1 VASGCIVKYE
11 GKRGTV
17 WRISWRDATGHQT
30 METLGKAA
38 DGWTEKKAKVELR
51 NRLSDIDRNGYR
63 APEPVTFAA
72 FAERFKSEYLPGR
85 NLKPSTL
92 VDYELTLRR
101 HLVPHFGALKLA
113 AIEPAHVDAYVTTKT
128 KTLSSK
134 TVTNHLALL
143 GVMLK
148 VAKRWRLVST
158 NVVEDVDRP
167 RFDSPEM
174 NVLSEAEIAGLL
186 TAYRELELDP
196 PTGTLPAWW
205 AIVGRLITLALTT
218 ALRRGELLALHWRDV
233 ELLEGK
239 LTVREA
245 FVRGQFQAPKSKA
258 SRRTIEL
265 GPRALRVLQ
274 EQWAATSYK
283 GDDELVFG
291 HPEKGTPLDP
301 SKLGRD
307 YLRPAL
313 KRAKITKPF
322 RVWHDMRH
330 TALTHEAAAGN
341 PAIYVQLKAGHSQ
354 GSITERYLHA
364 AQVLF
369 PRRRG
374 QGRGADV
381 RRATA
386 RRRSRKR
393 SAGCRRLSRAAS
405 PKPGHARRPRRRGG
419 RCGSAQALPGA
430 RPR

>member
-1 VASGCIVKYE
+1 MASGCVVKYA
-11 GKRGTV
+11 GKHGTV
-17 WRISWRDATGHQT
+17 WRILWRDATGRQV
-30 METLGKAA
+30 METVGHAK
-38 DGWTEKKAKVELR
+38 DGWTEKKAKAELR
-51 NRLSDIDRNGYR
+51 NRLTDVERDGYR
-63 APEPVTFAA
+63 APQPITFAA
-72 FAERFKSEYLPGR
+72 FAERFESEFLPGR

-92 VDYELTLRR
+92 VDYELTLRV
-101 HLVPHFGALKLA
+101 HLRPYFGALKLA
-113 AIEPAHVDAYVTTKT
+113 AIEPEHVDAYIAAKT
-128 KTLSSK
+128 KTLSPK

-143 GVMLK
+143 GVMFK
-148 VAKRWRLVST
+148 VARRWRLVTT
-158 NVVEDVDRP
+158 NVVEQVDRP
-167 RFDSPEM
+167 RLDSPEM
-174 NVLSEAEIAGLL
+174 NVLSEAEIARLL

-196 PTGTLPAWW
+196 PEGTLAQWW
-205 AIVGRLITLALTT
+205 ALVGRLVTLALTT
-218 ALRRGELLALHWRDV
+218 ALRRGELLALRWRDV

-245 FVRGQFQAPKSKA
+245 FVRGEFQAPKSKA

-291 HPEKGTPLDP
+291 HPEKGSPLDP

-313 KRAKITKPF
+313 KRAKIVKPF

-369 PRRRG
+369 P
-374 QGRGADV
+374 GA
-381 RRATA
+381 
-386 RRRSRKR
+386 
-393 SAGCRRLSRAAS
+393 AAKGEERMFGPTVEEES
-405 PKPGHARRPRRRGG
+405 NA
-419 RCGSAQALPGA
+419 
-430 RPR
+430 